1 MPFAPDLVSADGLHH
16 QPQITMAQTLVLGIG
31 TTLGIVIQAIG
42 LWPAMR
48 KVRFRWRWRFDFRP
62 LRLRELGRASVWMLL
77 YVGVSQV
84 ALVALLILLN
94 AASEN
99 GRNAGITVYNNA
111 FLIFMM
117 AHGIVAVSIMTALMP
132 RLSAAAAEH
141 RFGDVATQFAQ
152 GTRLSAVILVPA
164 TAAYIALGRP
174 LAITL
179 FEGGNL
185 SHADAVKTGTV
196 IAFAA
201 LGLVPFAISQMQ
213 LFAFYAMPDT
223 KTPALLNIP
232 VAALR
237 VGLYALFYFAL
248 PSTLFAASLMGANT
262 ISYVLGAIL
271 GYALLRRRVG
281 RLMLGETWRAL
292 ARLAAAA
299 AAGGVVAWLVV
310 LGCEHVLGDGKAGS
324 AVALVA
330 GAITLGVVYL
340 GAAVVLKANDVTDV
354 IAMVRARLG
363 R

>member
-1 MPFAPDLVSADGLHH
+1 
-16 QPQITMAQTLVLGIG
+16 
-31 TTLGIVIQAIG
+31 
-42 LWPAMR
+42 
-48 KVRFRWRWRFDFRP
+48 
-62 LRLRELGRASVWMLL
+62 MLL

-84 ALVALLILLN
+84 ALIALLILLT
-94 AASEN
+94 AASTKDSDN
-99 GRNAGITVYNNA
+99 VGITVYNNA

-141 RFGDVATQFAQ
+141 RFGDLAAQFAQ

-164 TAAYIALGRP
+164 TAAYIALGQP
-174 LAITL
+174 LAVTL
-179 FEGGNL
+179 FQGG
-185 SHADAVKTGTV
+185 HFTHDQAMKTGTV
-196 IAFAA
+196 IAFSA

-237 VGLYALFYFAL
+237 VGLYALFYVVV

-262 ISYVLGAIL
+262 ITYVLGVIL

-281 RLMLGETWRAL
+281 RLGLGETWRAL
-292 ARLAAAA
+292 GRLALAA
-299 AAGGVVAWLVV
+299 AAGGVAAWLVV
-310 LGCEHVLGDGKAGS
+310 LGCDHILGDGKIGS

-330 GAITLGVVYL
+330 GGIALAIVYL
-340 GAAVVLKANDVTDV
+340 GAAVVLKARDVTDV
-354 IAMVRARLG
+354 ITMVRTRLG